1 MSDLE
6 FVKLS
11 GAGNDFI
18 VIDLR
23 HSRRKLPKAYRKKLV
38 KKVCH
43 RNFGVGADGLIFL
56 EKPRSK
62 KNNFKWDFYNK
73 DGSDAE
79 MCLNASRCVI
89 RYEFDVVK
97 YNKKQAYF
105 ESDVGVVSGSKVG
118 KNIQVELPIKKQKV
132 APLEVSTKDKK
143 SVKGYFVN
151 SGVPHFVVFQNKLES
166 VYSIKELSSELRFH
180 KKFKKPGSNI
190 TYCEKKGS
198 NIRAVTFERGVED
211 YTLAC
216 GTGAVAVG
224 MVFDSEFSKNPVTIQ
239 MPGGK
244 IKVTMKESF
253 AKIEGPS
260 EIICKGVLCLKV

>member
-1 MSDLE
+1 MKNLN

-23 HSRRKLPKAYRKKLV
+23 SVKRKLTKLLRKKIV
-38 KKVCH
+38 RKVCD

-56 EKPRSK
+56 EKSK
-62 KNNFKWDFYNK
+62 SKQNNFKWDFYNK

-79 MCLNASRCVI
+79 MCLNASRCVV
-89 RYEFDVVK
+89 RYELDIAQK
-97 YNKKQAYF
+97 RGLIQF
-105 ESDVGVVSGSKVG
+105 ESDVGIVRGKKKGS
-118 KNIQVELPIKKQKV
+118 NIQVELPVRKQQVKPLRVLTKNKKV
-132 APLEVSTKDKK
+132 TR
-143 SVKGYFVN
+143 GYYVN
-151 SGVPHFVVFQNKLES
+151 SGVPHFVVFQKLKE
-166 VYSIKELSSELRFH
+166 VYKMKEISSELRFH
-180 KKFKKPGSNI
+180 KEFKKPGSNI
-190 TYCEKKGS
+190 TYWEKKGS
-198 NIRAVTFERGVED
+198 QINAVTFERGVED

-224 MVFDSEFSKNPVTIQ
+224 MVFDSIFSKNPVTIQ

-244 IKVTMKESF
+244 IKVEVQRDFT
-253 AKIEGPS
+253 KIEGPA